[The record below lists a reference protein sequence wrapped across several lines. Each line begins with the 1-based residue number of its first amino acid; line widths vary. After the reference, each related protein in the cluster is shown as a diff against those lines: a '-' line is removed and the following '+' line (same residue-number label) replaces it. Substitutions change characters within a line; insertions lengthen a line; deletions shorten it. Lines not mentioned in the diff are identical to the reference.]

1 MKFLCLIC
9 PILAFR
15 KNYDSW
21 KVLRGNWKNNEI
33 SEKIL
38 KFLNDIEE
46 FDLWSKSSRLFTV
59 GDGLFCNFRDPK

>member
-1 MKFLCLIC
+1 MKFFCFIC

-21 KVLRGNWKNNEI
+21 KVLRGDWENNEI

-38 KFLNDIEE
+38 KFLNDVEE
-46 FDLWSKSSRLFTV
+46 FDLWSKSSR
-59 GDGLFCNFRDPK
+59 